1 LIKLIPKIEE
11 DIAGLER
18 VYDELK
24 ENNIKIIE
32 SIEFLETF
40 SENSKK
46 IVKEKKISSLR
57 KI

>member
-1 LIKLIPKIEE
+1 VAEKGGFVTEAELIRLIPRIEE

-32 SIEFLETF
+32 SIEFLETV
-40 SENSKK
+40 SENNKK
-46 IVKEKKISSLR
+46 
-57 KI
+57 